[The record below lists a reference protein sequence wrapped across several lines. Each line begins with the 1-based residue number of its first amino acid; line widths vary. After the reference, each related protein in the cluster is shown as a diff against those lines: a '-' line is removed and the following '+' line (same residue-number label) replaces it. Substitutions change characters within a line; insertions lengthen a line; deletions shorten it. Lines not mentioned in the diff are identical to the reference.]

1 MHICYIHYIYV
12 IFTRTIIRIIYS
24 YIYNH
29 IYGILI
35 SCYIYYIFIKS
46 NKILLLIKVYF
57 LALLVFFILI
67 SLLIFKKDLYILNI
81 FTYIYLYIYI
91 YIYITTM
98 AVWQHAGYGRAW
110 AHWIVFMTSLIC
122 IMLFALCVLS
132 TLCVMNQ
139 FVISVSINNIYIYIY
154 NIYKNN
160 IFFINIYI
168 NIYIYIYIYIYH
180 NNSPCQKFILAKINS
195 FCQYFYLHV
204 KI

>member
-91 YIYITTM
+91 YIYIY
-98 AVWQHAGYGRAW
+98 HNYGFVATCRLWTGMGALDCL
-110 AHWIVFMTSLIC
+110 HDITYMYY
-122 IMLFALCVLS
+122 ALC
-132 TLCVMNQ
+132 
-139 FVISVSINNIYIYIY
+139 FVRVEHSVCHEPIC
-154 NIYKNN
+154 
-160 IFFINIYI
+160 
-168 NIYIYIYIYIYH
+168 H
-180 NNSPCQKFILAKINS
+180 
-195 FCQYFYLHV
+195 FCFY
-204 KI
+204 